1 MESRLIICF
10 FIVGLQRLCGM
21 LFFSR
26 FGLCWVM
33 PSRSFLLA
41 GGRVATR
48 GVRLFGKW
56 FLFALCGIF
65 GGSVMALRTSRGLM
79 KSYSIFFP
87 FTLFTWTAGWLAPR
101 VISFV
106 DFLSLFSSPPSPL
119 CIPPVYQGLR
129 SSALL
134 IYSTDSSKKKKKT
147 PALHYV
153 KFY

>member
-1 MESRLIICF
+1 MVVVNRCWLCESNGESVDHL
-10 FIVGLQRLCGM
+10 LLHCGAAKA
-21 LFFSR
+21 LWNAFFSR

-79 KSYSIFFP
+79 KSYSIFFLL
-87 FTLFTWTAGWLAPR
+87 LFSPGLQAGWPH
-101 VISFV
+101 
-106 DFLSLFSSPPSPL
+106 
-119 CIPPVYQGLR
+119 G
-129 SSALL
+129 
-134 IYSTDSSKKKKKT
+134 
-147 PALHYV
+147 
-153 KFY
+153 